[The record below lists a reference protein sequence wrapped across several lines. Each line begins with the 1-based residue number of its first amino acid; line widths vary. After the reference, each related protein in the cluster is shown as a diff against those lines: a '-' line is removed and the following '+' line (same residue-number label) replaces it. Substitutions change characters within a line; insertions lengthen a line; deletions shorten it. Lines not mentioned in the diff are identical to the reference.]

1 MSEKDFSLSR
11 RKFMAVS
18 SAAIAAPILMNM
30 AGTVPDARGEEKTY
44 NFIDRKECDFVV
56 AGSGSGMVAAV
67 RAALAGYKVIIL
79 EKTKVIG
86 GGMLFASTMRTF
98 GSKWQKERNLPD
110 VTAKYA
116 RKMLDDC
123 YWRPEP
129 LLVSNIL
136 KGTGEFFDWFCEY
149 AKVPGDTFKVGRYVF
164 DDEEGPL
171 GPQYGGQHNGFGRM
185 VVETLQK
192 KCPELGIK
200 ILTEHKVVD
209 CECKGG
215 KITALIAETKNGF
228 VRVGCRACLLATGSW
243 VNNRKITEKIHPG
256 FFDID
261 MGTSSH
267 TNPAYTGDG
276 LPIAEKVGA
285 FIDYDSFCLR
295 LMGPMFIVSN
305 RTYSGMAVSP
315 YTISVNL
322 LGKRYASEPLI
333 GHMDQFNGG
342 HVVGAQ
348 PKGKVFAIFSEN
360 IMKSAMVLGDG
371 GLVIAD
377 QVLRGQKLPGTIEEC
392 HSDIKEALATLK
404 NCFRADTPEELAGI
418 LGIDRKGLLETIA
431 EYNQYC
437 KEGFD
442 WGFYKEKSTLI
453 PFTEGPYYAVSG
465 FMATD
470 GAFGGV
476 KVNPDMQAYK
486 ADRKSLVEGLY
497 VTGDF
502 ASGRHISL
510 GGVKRQFINDMN
522 WSLAG
527 SYIAGDR
534 VARYLATL

>member
-1 MSEKDFSLSR
+1 MSEKDLNLSR
-11 RKFMAVS
+11 RKFMAVG
-18 SAAIAAPILMNM
+18 SAAIAAPIFMNI
-30 AGTVPDARGEEKTY
+30 AGTVHDARGSEKSY
-44 NFIDRKECDFVV
+44 KFVDKKDCDFVV

-79 EKTKVIG
+79 EKTKIIG
-86 GGMLFASTMRTF
+86 GGMLFAATMRTF
-98 GSKWQKERNLPD
+98 GSKWQEERNLPD
-110 VTAKYA
+110 VTAQYA

-123 YWRPEP
+123 YWRIEP
-129 LLVSNIL
+129 QLVANIL
-136 KGTGEFFDWFCEY
+136 KGTGELFDWFCEY
-149 AKVPGDTFKVGRYVF
+149 CKIPGDTFKVGRYVF
-164 DDEEGPL
+164 DDDSGPL
-171 GPQYGGQHNGFGRM
+171 GPQYGVQHNGFGRM
-185 VVETLQK
+185 VVENLLK
-192 KCPELGIK
+192 KCPELGIQV
-200 ILTEHKVVD
+200 LPEHKVVD

-215 KITALIAETKNGF
+215 RITALIAETKDGY
-228 VRVGCRACLLATGSW
+228 VRVGCKACLLATGSW

-256 FFDID
+256 FFEID
-261 MGTSSH
+261 MGTSAH

-276 LPIAEKVGA
+276 IPIAEKAGA
-285 FIDYDSFCLR
+285 FVDYDSFCLR
-295 LMGPMFIVSN
+295 LMGPMFIVNN

-315 YTISVNL
+315 YSISVNL

-360 IMKSAMVLGDG
+360 ILKSAMVLGDG

-377 QVLRGQKLPGTIEEC
+377 QILRGQKLPNTIEEC
-392 HSDIKEALATLK
+392 HKDIEEALAKLK
-404 NCFRADTPEELAGI
+404 NCFRADTPEGLADI
-418 LGIDRKGLLETIA
+418 LGVDKKGLLGTLA
-431 EYNQYC
+431 EYNRYC
-437 KEGFD
+437 EKGFD
-442 WGFYKEKSTLI
+442 WGFYKPESTLI

-470 GAFGGV
+470 GAFGGI
-476 KVNPDMQAYK
+476 KVNPDMQAYAK
-486 ADRKSLVEGLY
+486 GGGLIEGLY

-522 WSLAG
+522 WGLAG

-534 VARYLATL
+534 VARYLASR